1 MSCGLLLPSAT
12 GGANAIPPT
21 NTNPD
26 NKNQIKPS
34 LILVISGVFGLFY
47 FIFVNQAL
55 LEKTQANKYIIPRKH
70 HSLMVKV

>member
-12 GGANAIPPT
+12 GGAKVNPPPT

-55 LEKTQANKYIIPRKH
+55 LEKTQ
-70 HSLMVKV
+70 